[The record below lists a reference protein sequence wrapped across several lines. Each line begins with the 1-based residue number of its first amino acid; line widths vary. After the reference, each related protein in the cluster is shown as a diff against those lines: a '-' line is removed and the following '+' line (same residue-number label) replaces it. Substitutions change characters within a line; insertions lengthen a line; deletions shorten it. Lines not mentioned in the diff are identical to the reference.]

1 MIVRDVMN
9 KNVVVAKPDIT
20 VKEAAG
26 IMSQHHIGSL
36 VILKD
41 KKIVGI
47 ITERN
52 ILIAV
57 AQGKDAELTTV
68 EEIMSKNVVTV
79 APDKTVED
87 AVNLMTEHKIK
98 KLPVVEGD
106 NLIGIITASDI
117 LVVEPKLIEGIANLI
132 SIKLPGYRG
141 G

>member
-1 MIVRDVMN
+1 MLVRDVMN
-9 KNVVVAKPDIT
+9 KNVVVAEPEIT

-26 IMSQHHIGSL
+26 TMSQYHIGSL

-68 EEIMSKNVVTV
+68 EEIMSKNLVTV
-79 APDKTVED
+79 ATDKTVED
-87 AVNLMTEHKIK
+87 AVNLMIEHKIK
-98 KLPVVEGD
+98 KLPVVD
-106 NLIGIITASDI
+106 DDKLIGIITASDI

>member
-1 MIVRDVMN
+1 MLVRDVMN